1 MNAVRQHISSILSFL
16 SNLKSRY
23 VCSAYRG
30 TRQDTR
36 ADTAGCWC
44 PKDPL
49 LEHQCCQLSLHKLSE
64 RKICHMMIRLVF
76 FFFIWQNPDSY
87 FSFLFPPDG
96 SEITSGSPK
105 RHRVHPNVTEV
116 GSDRASPYGQSQS
129 LQLFGHNLQVCVL
142 ESALLIHLYSL
153 LLVLIYS

>member
-23 VCSAYRG
+23 VCSSYRG

-76 FFFIWQNPDSY
+76 FLYDKILTHISLFF
-87 FSFLFPPDG
+87 
-96 SEITSGSPK
+96 
-105 RHRVHPNVTEV
+105 
-116 GSDRASPYGQSQS
+116 S
-129 LQLFGHNLQVCVL
+129 LQTAVRSPRDRQSDTV
-142 ESALLIHLYSL
+142 STRTWPKS
-153 LLVLIYS
+153 VLIEPHRTGNRRVCNCSGIIYRYVCLNQHCWFIYILYY